1 MRPHGI
7 SPEPFPVYPPDLRH
21 KVTVAFWTL
30 MSFAISSAYSALL
43 SDFCPSGHGFAI
55 PSSRLYLTIQT
66 LGVAIGFV
74 GNYAPWDFHPSFGT
88 CPSYKRRGDPSS
100 LRSPL
105 PDGYCAVKYFQ
116 FQNATAAALLFPK
129 TFVSMHILRA
139 AFEISRQFFSIENSK
154 SRYVGTTTRIRL
166 VPFCNASASIYIF
179 SDSNLIFCEFTFS
192 SLMYT
197 VALS

>member
-88 CPSYKRRGDPSS
+88 CPSYKNSRQAFTKACLLFFSHHMAITFLCIPHQSPLHLLPINLIRFPSS
-100 LRSPL
+100 SISTPSFTT
-105 PDGYCAVKYFQ
+105 D
-116 FQNATAAALLFPK
+116 AT
-129 TFVSMHILRA
+129 
-139 AFEISRQFFSIENSK
+139 
-154 SRYVGTTTRIRL
+154 
-166 VPFCNASASIYIF
+166 
-179 SDSNLIFCEFTFS
+179 
-192 SLMYT
+192 SLGE
-197 VALS
+197 ALSPA